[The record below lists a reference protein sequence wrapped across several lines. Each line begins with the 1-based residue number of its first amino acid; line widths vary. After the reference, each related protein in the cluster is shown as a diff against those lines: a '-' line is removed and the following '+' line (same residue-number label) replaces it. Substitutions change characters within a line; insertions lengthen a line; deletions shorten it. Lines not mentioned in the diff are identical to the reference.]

1 MSIVRM
7 RNTITGEF
15 SDVDDASVDFIRMK
29 REVGPNNQPKWEQ
42 TGDHDMRATIDR
54 ARRGQ
59 LLETD
64 LGQAAFPLPLTAGT
78 PMLSPEAAP
87 HKALTPGEIE
97 NGIESQEDKAQQE
110 SDMHMRSLLSWAD
123 DNQLKAAREQ
133 AEKGEGPLA
142 THPSFARERALSLGT
157 AAVLERSELDED
169 TLGED
174 AFEDEEEAPRQQR
187 RRAAKS
193 RAHRSRA
200 GGPKSDDDVQ
210 SGDGASEDSE
220 S

>member
-15 SDVDDASVDFIRMK
+15 SDVDDASVDFLRMK

-42 TGDHDMRATIDR
+42 TGDHDMRATMDR

-64 LGQAAFPLPLTAGT
+64 LGQGAFPLPLTADS
-78 PMLSPEAAP
+78 PLLSPEVAP

-97 NGIESQEDKAQQE
+97 CGIESQEQKAEQE
-110 SDMHMRSLLSWAD
+110 QDMHMRSLLAWAD

-133 AEKGEGPLA
+133 AEKGDGPLA
-142 THPSFARERALSLGT
+142 THPSFARERALSLGQT
-157 AAVLERSELDED
+157 AILERSELEDDSLEDED
-169 TLGED
+169 GDDDNE
-174 AFEDEEEAPRQQR
+174 PKQR

-193 RAHRSRA
+193 RTHRSRA
-200 GGPKSDDDVQ
+200 GGPKSEDDVQ
-210 SGDGASEDSE
+210 SGDEG
-220 S
+220 